1 MTGNWSH
8 NIAVWYCKG
17 IARVGHGMV
26 LLICYCMGVVCIW
39 GGIHC
44 SYCRMVLF
52 GMVWHCM
59 GMVLY
64 SFVLH
69 GYGLV
74 WNTDTSGVLHG
85 YVFVWLCIAWVWFWY
100 GFAMVYNGNW
110 SHKRSASHDSVI
122 PHSLKSQIS
131 WKSHSLLQFKSY

>member
-17 IARVGHGMV
+17 IARVGYGMV
-26 LLICYCMGVVCIW
+26 FLICYCMGVVCIW

-52 GMVWHCM
+52 GMVWYCT

-74 WNTDTSGVLHG
+74 WNTDTSGVLMGMFSYGRVLHG
-85 YVFVWLCIAWVWFWY
+85 YGFDMVLLWY
-100 GFAMVYNGNW
+100 TMVIGHTN
-110 SHKRSASHDSVI
+110 DPPVMT
-122 PHSLKSQIS
+122 Q
-131 WKSHSLLQFKSY
+131 